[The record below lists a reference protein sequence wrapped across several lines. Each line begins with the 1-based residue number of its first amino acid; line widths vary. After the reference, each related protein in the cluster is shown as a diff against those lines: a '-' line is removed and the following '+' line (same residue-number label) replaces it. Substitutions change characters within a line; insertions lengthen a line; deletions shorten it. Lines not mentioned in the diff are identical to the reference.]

1 MYFDLEY
8 TMRTDGAFKHKLIK
22 LSEDF
27 KKFSEKAA
35 NSSRYTDLA
44 NEKLCD
50 IIKHCQHNFTY
61 LMPYYYPQY
70 PKMEDMSLKD
80 FPFAYHIMAM
90 NIGGYMVI
98 RGSRQIAKSTTI
110 AARQRMFAHILP
122 RFKSIYIAPKSDQLA
137 TYANK
142 FRDLEMAFRF
152 NKQHHKFRQN
162 LFLKEYANGSTIELF
177 NVDTQVTNIRG
188 KSADELIFDEYQN
201 FDPEFEPEVSEIQSA
216 TEMPI
221 TIYAGTSLTTDSA
234 LEIKYENSS
243 QGVWVMTCR
252 ACNHDNI
259 PLPEYNVMDM
269 IQPKGVCCSKCGAL
283 LDVTNGRF
291 MHLNQEKFLQGQYGF
306 HIPQIIVPF
315 VVENK
320 IRYSEIYRKKLEQ
333 DPRKFFQ
340 ENLGIPTEEGEREI
354 TEGDLRN
361 MCMLGGMGSLQA
373 QAKDHRYR
381 LVISGC
387 DWGGSDYDISLKTKL
402 SYTVHVMLGMDIDGR
417 FDIIHMKRYE
427 GMSYRP
433 IAEDIMQKHQ
443 ELGGQVMGCDFGV
456 GMAYNMLLRER
467 MDPARHL
474 IFNYSG
480 PTSVPLKENPHQF
493 NQYSLNK
500 TESITTLYI
509 GMKQGRI
516 RCYDWAIAKKHL
528 LDLLNLYRVPTDNPS
543 GSNAFVYRRH
553 AAKADDTL
561 HAINFAYVVG
571 RMFRQ
576 EPIVEDKALLARISQ
591 AIRPMSED
599 DWFDDQMPKAFSG

>member
-8 TMRTDGAFKHKLIK
+8 TMRTDGAFKDKIIRVSQDFKYYSERADNSSKYANLANGKLQELIK
-22 LSEDF
+22 LC
-27 KKFSEKAA
+27 K
-35 NSSRYTDLA
+35 
-44 NEKLCD
+44 
-50 IIKHCQHNFTY
+50 HNFTF

-80 FPFAYHIMAM
+80 FPFAYHIMAL

-162 LFLKEYANGSTIELF
+162 LYLKEYANGSSIELF

-234 LEIKYENSS
+234 LEIKYEHSS
-243 QGVWVMTCR
+243 QGVWVMTCSS
-252 ACNHDNI
+252 CNHDNI

-269 IQPKGVCCSKCGAL
+269 IQPKGVCCSKCGVL

-291 MHLNQEKFLQGQYGF
+291 MHLNQDNFLQGRYGF

-340 ENLGIPTEEGEREI
+340 ENLGIPTEEGEREL
-354 TEGDLRN
+354 TEGDLVN
-361 MCMLGGMGSLQA
+361 VCNLGGSSALQKKA
-373 QAKDHRYR
+373 QNGQYR
-381 LVISGC
+381 IVVSGC

-402 SYTVHVMLGMDIDGR
+402 SYTVHIMMGVTYEGS
-417 FDIIHMKRYE
+417 FEIIHMKRYE

-433 IAEDIMQKHQ
+433 IADDIMENHINFN
-443 ELGGQVMGCDFGV
+443 GAAMGCDFGV
-456 GMAYNMLLRER
+456 GMAYNMLLREK
-467 MDPARHL
+467 MNPARHL

-480 PTSVPLKENPHQF
+480 PTSVQLKENPSQF

-500 TESITTLYI
+500 TESVTTLY
-509 GMKQGRI
+509 MAFKMGRI
-516 RCYDWAIAKKHL
+516 RCYDWMIAKKHL

-561 HAINFAYVVG
+561 HALNFAFVVG
-571 RMFRQ
+571 RMYLQ
-576 EPIVEDKALLARISQ
+576 EPLVEDKSLLLRLAQSLK
-591 AIRPMSED
+591 PVSEQED
-599 DWFDDQMPKAFSG
+599 PGLPKAFSI